1 MAAPKTLKNTVN
13 PLSFNVPIA
22 DGSGKP
28 TDEFTRKW
36 LQQARTNA
44 SIPDLTTAA
53 KVSAYLDLIGSTP
66 GMLLERG
73 ATQWGGLASPADA
86 TKFLNG
92 AAFPAYAQVKDSDL
106 SLSDITTNNAT
117 TARHGFVP
125 KLPNDAT
132 KFYNGVGAFAVPASG
147 GGGAASIQDNGTTVY
162 IALSDTDGQLVLD
175 GSGDPVF
182 SPEVF
187 PSSAIPALPYA
198 PSAATGLLTALTSS
212 QNISL
217 VTITPVLFG
226 IPTTDTMGAYNPANG
241 RFTPT
246 IAGYYFISAA
256 LVFLVATGTISDTRC
271 FISKNGLSGGG
282 GVGQSTGVGG
292 VTGNPIFSTTVAA
305 QAFVFLNGT
314 TDFIE
319 IDGYLNAPGATVP
332 QILSSG
338 PLTFLTAFR
347 IGS

>member
-53 KVSAYLDLIGSTP
+53 KVSAYLDLIGSAP

-92 AAFPAYAQVKDSDL
+92 ATSPAYAQVKDSDL

-125 KLPNDAT
+125 KLPNDVT
-132 KFYNGVGAFAVPASG
+132 QFYNGIGAFSVPATG

-162 IALSDTDGQLVLD
+162 VALSDTDGQLILD
-175 GSGDPVF
+175 GAGDPIF

-187 PSSAIPALPYA
+187 PPSAIPPLVGVTDGSSAAAGVIGEFMASTVLVGAAVNLVDNVVTNIASITLTPGDWDVTIGAGITGA
-198 PSAATGLLTALTSS
+198 PSTTTTLVAATLHTTNNALSNLPGSQFQQPFPGGQAIFATQDFMTAIGPRRFNVTVNTSVYF
-212 QNISL
+212 N
-217 VTITPVLFG
+217 
-226 IPTTDTMGAYNPANG
+226 AYI
-241 RFTPT
+241 R
-246 IAGYYFISAA
+246 IAVSTAA
-256 LVFLVATGTISDTRC
+256 AYGTIRARR
-271 FISKNGLSGGG
+271 
-282 GVGQSTGVGG
+282 V
-292 VTGNPIFSTTVAA
+292 
-305 QAFVFLNGT
+305 
-314 TDFIE
+314 
-319 IDGYLNAPGATVP
+319 
-332 QILSSG
+332 
-338 PLTFLTAFR
+338 R
-347 IGS
+347 